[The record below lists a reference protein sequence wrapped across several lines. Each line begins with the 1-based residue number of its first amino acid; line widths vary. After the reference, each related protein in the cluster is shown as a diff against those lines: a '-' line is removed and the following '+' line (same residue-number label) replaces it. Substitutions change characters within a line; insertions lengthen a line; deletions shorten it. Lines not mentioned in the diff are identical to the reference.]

1 MHDKFLEIETKTDD
15 FVDITEDVEEVVTRS
30 GVKEGVCLVFNIGS
44 TGSILVN
51 ENEEGLLEDFREMLD
66 KLAGGRH
73 NHPSNAHSH
82 LKAGLIGPGKT
93 IGVRDGK
100 LELGTWQRI
109 LFCEFDVRPRER
121 KILVKVTGD

>member
-44 TGSILVN
+44 TVSILVN